1 MTNSTQ
7 RAAEVFL
14 DQELL
19 KQIIADPTPKDEYGN
34 RLLTT
39 PAGPDCVILVNG
51 VHDADVIIEKLITTA
66 QPGSPQMSLGTS
78 NVTITEAEMIV
89 QEPAGIR
96 FANIFRQACLDL
108 GGLPQDNVNV
118 LKTVFVGYTDTGEIE
133 TIWNVAPM
141 YFHIIKSKA
150 QISEQGTVYTLSLAP
165 VVNNAA
171 FHPNISTSAGG
182 INIRGSGNLGEAMD
196 TIADAYSEDALK
208 NCKQMFGGVGNKRVA
223 SYFIDFDPRI
233 SEASDWSITEDKSV
247 RSQGSGQSNS
257 ITVGQSV
264 AIEGAIRL
272 AFESCKQYAEQAIAA
287 VPGKSWTYRIVST
300 IYTTKTSFEV
310 VYRITPTFVV
320 GDHKQISEDK
330 SLQETANVLHYDY
343 IFTGKNTDIETFDMV
358 VDEGFPL
365 FQTVTTNQNLSTSYR
380 SPTLTR
386 DGVSRAKEA
395 AFLTKERDPAKQI
408 PDNACV
414 GVAVMSDTVRTRN
427 SEMDVLITQYK
438 NLISETISVAIAKSA
453 ATITVRGNPAWFSM
467 FNVDPK
473 LIYDGEVDVDLHSA
487 IPYIKIH
494 VKMPSSYTKT
504 GASREEIPTFDD
516 FWYEGVWSVIKI
528 TSIFADGQYKN
539 ELEILAFPMTG
550 VAETTRDD
558 QPVGGEAAGKPQ
570 SKKDVPVEL
579 EAARDDTVT
588 SEIKKIPGIVPQ
600 TSLSGK
606 FLLASVSA
614 ETKVTEDFTL
624 GRMLQTS
631 QVKNWQKDNFPES
644 QEHLD
649 NIVSTINYLQ
659 QLQQYLGFPVKINS
673 GYRNHHVNAKV
684 KGALTSDH
692 LVGLAADIVCPSF
705 AASDQDAFLEKIIS
719 SGIPFTQVIFES
731 LPNKSVWIHVSTN
744 QKRPRSVTRNNGGP
758 KLIPYKKIPK

>member
-1 MTNSTQ
+1 
-7 RAAEVFL
+7 
-14 DQELL
+14 
-19 KQIIADPTPKDEYGN
+19 
-34 RLLTT
+34 
-39 PAGPDCVILVNG
+39 
-51 VHDADVIIEKLITTA
+51 
-66 QPGSPQMSLGTS
+66 
-78 NVTITEAEMIV
+78 
-89 QEPAGIR
+89 
-96 FANIFRQACLDL
+96 
-108 GGLPQDNVNV
+108 
-118 LKTVFVGYTDTGEIE
+118 
-133 TIWNVAPM
+133 
-141 YFHIIKSKA
+141 
-150 QISEQGTVYTLSLAP
+150 
-165 VVNNAA
+165 
-171 FHPNISTSAGG
+171 
-182 INIRGSGNLGEAMD
+182 
-196 TIADAYSEDALK
+196 
-208 NCKQMFGGVGNKRVA
+208 
-223 SYFIDFDPRI
+223 
-233 SEASDWSITEDKSV
+233 
-247 RSQGSGQSNS
+247 
-257 ITVGQSV
+257 
-264 AIEGAIRL
+264 
-272 AFESCKQYAEQAIAA
+272 
-287 VPGKSWTYRIVST
+287 
-300 IYTTKTSFEV
+300 
-310 VYRITPTFVV
+310 
-320 GDHKQISEDK
+320 
-330 SLQETANVLHYDY
+330 
-343 IFTGKNTDIETFDMV
+343 
-358 VDEGFPL
+358 
-365 FQTVTTNQNLSTSYR
+365 
-380 SPTLTR
+380 
-386 DGVSRAKEA
+386 
-395 AFLTKERDPAKQI
+395 
-408 PDNACV
+408 
-414 GVAVMSDTVRTRN
+414 
-427 SEMDVLITQYK
+427 MDVLITQYK